1 MAFNLFKQYQ
11 SKYHRVSLHILFWIS
26 YVLFFTI
33 LWGSYDDQYYREF
46 MGHILVLPGKIL
58 IVYLN
63 LYFLIPRFLLQKRY
77 LPYFLWLIPISLVIG
92 VQHRLMGFYFY
103 YPIYDPE
110 FIKVTFQTTETSVTY
125 DAPTYITNPWLVH
138 KIIKYTISL
147 NTVLLLTTG
156 VKLLKIWYKDKQVA
170 KLLEKEKLE
179 AELKFLKGQIHP
191 HFLFNTLNN
200 LYALTLKKD
209 EHAPEIVL
217 KLSDLMNYMLYDT
230 NTQYIDIEKE
240 INYIKNYIA
249 LEKIR
254 YGNRVDISFNI
265 AGQISGNKIAP
276 MLILPFVENSFK
288 HGVSGEIENAWI
300 TIDLLLQGNAMTL
313 KVENSKS
320 IEYTKRSQREYA
332 SGIGLVN
339 VKRRLDLLYKDQY
352 ELKIFDD
359 EASSYL
365 VVLKLTLASSYPA
378 FDHSPANQSKDQTK
392 DPTKDYI
399 MNA

>member
-1 MAFNLFKQYQ
+1 MTFNLLP
-11 SKYHRVSLHILFWIS
+11 KYKSNHQRLLLHVLFWVS

-33 LWGSYDDQYYREF
+33 LWGSYDDHYYRELKVQ
-46 MGHILVLPGKIL
+46 ILLLPGRML
-58 IVYLN
+58 IVYFN
-63 LYFLIPRFLLQKRY
+63 LYFLLPRFLLKKRY
-77 LPYFLWLIPISLVIG
+77 LSYVLWLIPTSMLIGMLSRSLI
-92 VQHRLMGFYFY
+92 FYFY
-103 YPIYDPE
+103 YPIYNPG
-110 FIKVTFQTTETSVTY
+110 FIKTTYLTTEVIVQYMIPAHISNLWSVFK
-125 DAPTYITNPWLVH
+125 V
-138 KIIKYTISL
+138 IKYAVGF

-156 VKLLKIWYKDKQVA
+156 VKILKFWYKDKQAA

-265 AGQISGNKIAP
+265 AGQVAGNKIAP

-288 HGVSGEIENAWI
+288 HGVSGEIDHAWI
-300 TIDLLLQGNAMTL
+300 TIDLLLQGNQMTL

-320 IEYTKRSQREYA
+320 TEYIKRSQREYA

-339 VKRRLDLLYKDQY
+339 VKRRLDLLYTDQY
-352 ELKIFDD
+352 ELKVFD
-359 EASSYL
+359 EEPSTYL
-365 VVLKLTLASSYPA
+365 VVLKLTLESSFVA
-378 FDHSPANQSKDQTK
+378 FDSVKPQGDQEQISPQKPVKN
-392 DPTKDYI
+392 
-399 MNA
+399 

>member
-1 MAFNLFKQYQ
+1 MPIHLLKQYQ
-11 SKYHRVSLHILFWIS
+11 SKSHRIGLHALFWVS
-26 YVLFFTI
+26 YILFFTI
-33 LWGSYDDQYYREF
+33 LWGSYDDEYWPELKIQLMF
-46 MGHILVLPGKIL
+46 LPGRMI
-58 IVYLN
+58 IVYLG
-63 LYFLIPRFLLQKRY
+63 LYFLIPRYLLQKKY
-77 LPYFLWLIPISLVIG
+77 VLYVLWLIPISVLIG
-92 VQHRLMGFYFY
+92 IQFRLLTFYFY
-103 YPIYDPE
+103 FPIYDPD
-110 FIKVTFQTTETSVTY
+110 FVKVVSQTTETLVTY
-125 DAPTYITNPWLVH
+125 EIPEYVSNPWLFH
-138 KIIKYTISL
+138 KIIKYAISL
-147 NTVLLLTTG
+147 NTVILLTTG
-156 VKLLKIWYKDKQVA
+156 LKLLKIWYRDKQA
-170 KLLEKEKLE
+170 TKQLEKEKLE

-230 NTQYIDIEKE
+230 NTPYIDIEKE

-265 AGQISGNKIAP
+265 AGQIAGNKIAP

-288 HGVSGEIENAWI
+288 HGVSGEIDNAWI
-300 TIDLLLQGNAMTL
+300 TIDLLIQGNAMTL

-320 IEYTKRSQREYA
+320 LEYVKRTQREYA

-339 VKRRLDLLYKDQY
+339 VRRRLDLLYKDQY

-359 EASSYL
+359 EPSSYL
-365 VVLKLTLASSYPA
+365 VVLKLTLASS
-378 FDHSPANQSKDQTK
+378 NQILENIQLTETIKPKQES
-392 DPTKDYI
+392 I
-399 MNA
+399 INN

>member
-1 MAFNLFKQYQ
+1 MPINLLKQYQ
-11 SKYHRVSLHILFWIS
+11 SKSHRIGLHALFWVS

-33 LWGSYDDQYYREF
+33 LWGSYDDEYWPELKIQMMF
-46 MGHILVLPGKIL
+46 LPGRMM
-58 IVYLN
+58 IVYLG
-63 LYFLIPRFLLQKRY
+63 LYFLVPRYLLQRKY
-77 LPYFLWLIPISLVIG
+77 LLYVLWLIPTSVFIG
-92 VQHRLMGFYFY
+92 IQFRLLSFYFY
-103 YPIYDPE
+103 FPIYDPD
-110 FIKVTFQTTETSVTY
+110 FVKVVSQTTETMVTY
-125 DAPTYITNPWLVH
+125 EIPEYVSNPWLFH
-138 KIIKYTISL
+138 KIIKYAISL
-147 NTVLLLTTG
+147 NTVILLTTG
-156 VKLLKIWYKDKQVA
+156 LKLLKIWYRDKQTT
-170 KLLEKEKLE
+170 KQLEKEKLE

-230 NTQYIDIEKE
+230 NTPYIDIEKE

-265 AGQISGNKIAP
+265 AGQIAGNKIAP

-300 TIDLLLQGNAMTL
+300 TIDLLIQGNAMTL

-320 IEYTKRSQREYA
+320 IEYVKRTQREYA
-332 SGIGLVN
+332 SGIGLAN

-359 EASSYL
+359 EPSSYL
-365 VVLKLTLASSYPA
+365 VVLKLTLSSSNQLLENIQFTEAASQKQESLIN
-378 FDHSPANQSKDQTK
+378 D
-392 DPTKDYI
+392 
-399 MNA
+399 

>member
-1 MAFNLFKQYQ
+1 MPINLLKQYQ
-11 SKYHRVSLHILFWIS
+11 SKSQRIGLHALFWIS

-33 LWGSYDDQYYREF
+33 LWGSHDDEYWPEF
-46 MGHILVLPGKIL
+46 KMQMLFLPGRMM
-58 IVYLN
+58 IVYLG
-63 LYFLIPRFLLQKRY
+63 LYFLVPRYLLQRKY
-77 LPYFLWLIPISLVIG
+77 LLYVLWLIPTSVLIG
-92 VQHRLMGFYFY
+92 AQFRLLSFYFY
-103 YPIYDPE
+103 FPIYNPG
-110 FIKVTFQTTETSVTY
+110 FVKIVSQTTETMVTY
-125 DAPTYITNPWLVH
+125 EIPDYVSNPWLFH
-138 KIIKYTISL
+138 KIIKYAISL
-147 NTVLLLTTG
+147 NTVILLTTG
-156 VKLLKIWYKDKQVA
+156 LKLLKIWYRDKQTT
-170 KLLEKEKLE
+170 KQLEKEKLE

-230 NTQYIDIEKE
+230 NTPYIDIEKE

-265 AGQISGNKIAP
+265 AGQIAGNKIAP

-300 TIDLLLQGNAMTL
+300 TIDLLIQGNAMTL

-320 IEYTKRSQREYA
+320 LEYVKRTQREYA
-332 SGIGLVN
+332 SGIGLAN
-339 VKRRLDLLYKDQY
+339 VQRRLDLLYKDQY
-352 ELKIFDD
+352 ELKIFD
-359 EASSYL
+359 EEPTSYL
-365 VVLKLTLASSYPA
+365 VVLKLTLASSNQLLESIQLTESPNPA
-378 FDHSPANQSKDQTK
+378 QASL
-392 DPTKDYI
+392 
-399 MNA
+399 MND

>member
-1 MAFNLFKQYQ
+1 MAFNLLKTYKSNQQ
-11 SKYHRVSLHILFWIS
+11 RILLHVLFWVS
-26 YVLFFTI
+26 YVLFFSI

-46 MGHILVLPGKIL
+46 KVQALLLPGRML

-63 LYFLIPRFLLQKRY
+63 LYFLLPRFLLQKRY
-77 LPYFLWLIPISLVIG
+77 VQYILWLIPLTLLIG
-92 VQHRLMGFYFY
+92 LQNRFMIYYFY
-103 YPIYDPE
+103 YPIYDPD
-110 FIKVTFQTTETSVTY
+110 FIKTSFLTTEVLIKY
-125 DAPTYITNPWLVH
+125 DIPTHVANPVSLF
-138 KIIKYTISL
+138 KIIKYAVSL

-156 VKLLKIWYKDKQVA
+156 VKILKFWYKDKQA
-170 KLLEKEKLE
+170 TKLLEKEKLE

-265 AGQISGNKIAP
+265 AGQIAGNKIAP

-288 HGVSGEIENAWI
+288 HGVSGEIEDAWI
-300 TIDLLLQGNAMTL
+300 TIDLLIQGNDMTL

-320 IEYTKRSQREYA
+320 LEYVKRSQREYA
-332 SGIGLVN
+332 SGIGLAN

-359 EASSYL
+359 EPSSYL
-365 VVLKLTLASSYPA
+365 VVLKLKLTSSFVA
-378 FDHSPANQSKDQTK
+378 FDMTPAEATTQQINEQVK
-392 DPTKDYI
+392 
-399 MNA
+399 A

>member
-1 MAFNLFKQYQ
+1 MF
-11 SKYHRVSLHILFWIS
+11 
-26 YVLFFTI
+26 
-33 LWGSYDDQYYREF
+33 
-46 MGHILVLPGKIL
+46 LPGRMM
-58 IVYLN
+58 IVYLG
-63 LYFLIPRFLLQKRY
+63 LYFLIPRYLLQKKY
-77 LPYFLWLIPISLVIG
+77 VLYVLWLIPISVLIG
-92 VQHRLMGFYFY
+92 IQFRLLTFYFY
-103 YPIYDPE
+103 FPIYDPD
-110 FIKVTFQTTETSVTY
+110 FVKVISQTTETLVTY
-125 DAPTYITNPWLVH
+125 EIPEYVSNPWLFH
-138 KIIKYTISL
+138 KIIKYAISL
-147 NTVLLLTTG
+147 NTVILLTTG
-156 VKLLKIWYKDKQVA
+156 LKLLKIWYRDKQA
-170 KLLEKEKLE
+170 TKQLEKEKLE

-230 NTQYIDIEKE
+230 NTPYIDIEKE

-265 AGQISGNKIAP
+265 AGQIAGNKIAP

-288 HGVSGEIENAWI
+288 HGVSGEIDNAWI
-300 TIDLLLQGNAMTL
+300 TIDLLIQGNAMTL

-320 IEYTKRSQREYA
+320 LEYVKRTQREYA

-339 VKRRLDLLYKDQY
+339 VRRRLDLLYKDQY

-359 EASSYL
+359 EPSSYL
-365 VVLKLTLASSYPA
+365 VVLKLTLASS
-378 FDHSPANQSKDQTK
+378 NQILENIQLTETIKPKQES
-392 DPTKDYI
+392 I
-399 MNA
+399 INN